1 MFKDGKVFFKIN
13 PDNEYRLADIEYRVF
28 QDSPDWTKYLTSYKE
43 RGFGIWFADGTIQPY
58 KKNHTAIK
66 DVNKFKVYVTDDD
79 YFVANLLSLDI
90 TNTSS
95 LYYEKNSYLT
105 AIIAAYVSTYVCGI
119 STKHLEYNN
128 QTPGIITSMV
138 RYHLY
143 YQMSRF
149 LTYPKKLERY
159 LSLVPNSV
167 KKHKP
172 THVGWVDAYDQGRE
186 EINTWLLEKQKEGE
200 LRKIRKWSYSKNSHG
215 YVTGIKYQKVGGH
228 FPNSVD
234 DYKMFIATTTNGL
247 TKIGQKLFQQSI
259 ESCVYSIL
267 GAQAKTRWSIVGE
280 GAKSLQTQDVFHKI
294 VKESLVES
302 DVTITI
308 SNMRTAIETTNVV
321 LNMAI
326 SPGMILV
333 PSDLI
338 IQKKKI
344 PGYNNI
350 LKLATDKMKFGKN
363 ADVNY
368 KVSDPAP
375 ASQSSTQGGDTTPD
389 TPKTANSESKSS
401 TQGGDTTPDTPKTAN
416 SESKSSTQGGDTG
429 SESPK
434 TINPKPKSPKISVA
448 SEILGVTM
456 MIGGFLIS
464 KYVF

>member
-1 MFKDGKVFFKIN
+1 MFKNEKVWFKIN
-13 PDNEYRLADIEYRVF
+13 PDNEYRLVDIESRAYQGV
-28 QDSPDWTKYLTSYKE
+28 SDWTKYLTSYKD

-79 YFVANLLSLDI
+79 YFVANLPSLDI

-119 STKHLEYNN
+119 STKHLEYDKE
-128 QTPGIITSMV
+128 TPGIITSMV

-200 LRKIRKWSYSKNSHG
+200 LRKIRKWRYSKNSHG

-350 LKLATDKMKFGKN
+350 FKLATDKMKFGNN

-375 ASQSSTQGGDTTPD
+375 ASQSSTQGGDT
-389 TPKTANSESKSS
+389 PKTTNSESKSS
-401 TQGGDTTPDTPKTAN
+401 AQGGN
-416 SESKSSTQGGDTG
+416 TG

-434 TINPKPKSPKISVA
+434 TTSTPNVVRPTQGGSAKAVPKPKSPKISVA

-464 KYVF
+464 EYVF